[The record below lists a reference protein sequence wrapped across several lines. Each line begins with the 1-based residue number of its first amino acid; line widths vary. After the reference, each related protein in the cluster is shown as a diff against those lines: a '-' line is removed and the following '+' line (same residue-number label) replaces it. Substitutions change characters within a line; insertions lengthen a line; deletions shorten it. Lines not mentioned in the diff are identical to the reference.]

1 MDVQHGIKSSVLPM
15 DSSFR
20 AALKETAASN
30 DKTFSSTSNSVLC
43 VNAKKRKKKKKRKG
57 MGKEER
63 MFQQYVSYILIYLS
77 FGSPVPGLFLHSSV
91 NNTQRSLT
99 VRKAKLHIFIEI
111 HLLMKKVYAKL

>member
-30 DKTFSSTSNSVLC
+30 DNTFSSTSNSILC
-43 VNAKKRKKKKKRKG
+43 VNAKKRKKKKRKG
-57 MGKEER
+57 MGKEKR
-63 MFQQYVSYILIYLS
+63 MFQQYVFYILIYLS

-91 NNTQRSLT
+91 NNMQRSLM

-111 HLLMKKVYAKL
+111 HLLMKKVYANL